1 MHLNLLPTLINS
13 SLMDSISSKVEHM
26 RIDNLISTKLKT
38 LRKRQNLTLDAL
50 AERSGISR
58 SMISLI
64 EREQSSP
71 TATVLNKLADALGTS
86 LPKLLSDSSE
96 ETMSET
102 QCISS
107 IESQKTWQDPE
118 SGYIR
123 RQLTPRNAAS
133 TVELTEIIFPPKK
146 SVTFENM
153 LRNIEIHQQVWVI
166 SGEIEI
172 SDDDSTWRLKEGD
185 CLAFQ
190 QKEHTTFFNPNDTEA
205 RYLIAL
211 TSLPSSKENK

>member
-1 MHLNLLPTLINS
+1 M
-13 SLMDSISSKVEHM
+13 SI
-26 RIDNLISTKLKT
+26 DTLISTKLKT

-86 LPKLLSDSSE
+86 LPELLSDNSKK
-96 ETMSET
+96 TISET
-102 QCISS
+102 QCVSS
-107 IESQKTWQDPE
+107 IENQKTWQDPE

-123 RQLTPRNAAS
+123 RQLTPRNATS
-133 TVELTEIIFPPKK
+133 TVELTEIIFPPQK

-153 LRNIEIHQQVWVI
+153 LRNIEIHQQVWII

-172 SDDDSTWRLKEGD
+172 SDDDSTWCLKEGD

-190 QKEHTTFFNPNDTEA
+190 QKEHTTFFNPNNTEA

-211 TSLPSSKENK
+211 TSLPSSKEKK

>member
-1 MHLNLLPTLINS
+1 MG
-13 SLMDSISSKVEHM
+13 
-26 RIDNLISTKLKT
+26 IDTLISTKLKT
-38 LRKRQNLTLDAL
+38 LRKRQSLTLDAL
-50 AERSGISR
+50 AKRSGISR

-86 LPKLLSDSSE
+86 LPKLLSDSLE
-96 ETMSET
+96 ETISET
-102 QCISS
+102 QCVSS
-107 IESQKTWQDPE
+107 IENQKTWQDPE

-123 RQLTPRNAAS
+123 RQLTPRNATS

-166 SGEIEI
+166 SGNIEI
-172 SDDDSTWRLKEGD
+172 SDDHSTWHLKEGD

-190 QKEHTTFFNPNDTEA
+190 QKEHTIFFNPNNTEA

>member
-1 MHLNLLPTLINS
+1 M
-13 SLMDSISSKVEHM
+13 SI
-26 RIDNLISTKLKT
+26 DTLISTKLKT

-86 LPKLLSDSSE
+86 LPELLSDNSE
-96 ETMSET
+96 ETISET
-102 QCISS
+102 QCVSS
-107 IESQKTWQDPE
+107 IEDQKTWQDPE

-123 RQLTPRNAAS
+123 RQLTPRNATS
-133 TVELTEIIFPPKK
+133 TVELTEIIFPPQK

-172 SDDDSTWRLKEGD
+172 SDDDSTWCLKEGD

-190 QKEHTTFFNPNDTEA
+190 QKEHTTFFNPNNTEA

>member
-1 MHLNLLPTLINS
+1 M
-13 SLMDSISSKVEHM
+13 SI
-26 RIDNLISTKLKT
+26 DTLISTKLKT

-86 LPKLLSDSSE
+86 LPELLSDNSE
-96 ETMSET
+96 KTISET
-102 QCISS
+102 QCVSS
-107 IESQKTWQDPE
+107 IEDQKTWQDPE

-123 RQLTPRNAAS
+123 RQLTPRNATS
-133 TVELTEIIFPPKK
+133 TVELTEIIFPPQK

-172 SDDDSTWRLKEGD
+172 SDDDSTWCLKEGD

-190 QKEHTTFFNPNDTEA
+190 QKEHTTFFNPNNTEA

>member
-1 MHLNLLPTLINS
+1 M
-13 SLMDSISSKVEHM
+13 SI
-26 RIDNLISTKLKT
+26 DTLISTKLKT
-38 LRKRQNLTLDAL
+38 LRKKQNLTLDAL

-96 ETMSET
+96 ETISET
-102 QCISS
+102 QCVSS
-107 IESQKTWQDPE
+107 IENQKTWQDPE

-123 RQLTPRNAAS
+123 RQLTPRNATS
-133 TVELTEIIFPPKK
+133 TVELTEIIFPPQK

-153 LRNIEIHQQVWVI
+153 LRNIEIHQQVWII

-172 SDDDSTWRLKEGD
+172 SDDDTTWCLKEGD

-190 QKEHTTFFNPNDTEA
+190 QKEHTTFFNPNNTEA

>member
-1 MHLNLLPTLINS
+1 MDLI
-13 SLMDSISSKVEHM
+13 SIKVEFM
-26 RIDNLISTKLKT
+26 SIDTLISTKLKT

-86 LPKLLSDSSE
+86 LPELLSDSSE
-96 ETMSET
+96 ETISEA
-102 QCISS
+102 QCVSS
-107 IESQKTWQDPE
+107 IENQKTWQDPE

-123 RQLTPRNAAS
+123 RQLTPRNATS
-133 TVELTEIIFPPKK
+133 TVELTEIIFPPQK

-153 LRNIEIHQQVWVI
+153 LRNIEIHQQVWI
-166 SGEIEI
+166 LSGEIEI
-172 SDDDSTWRLKEGD
+172 SDDDSTWCLKEGD

-190 QKEHTTFFNPNDTEA
+190 QKEHTTFFNPNNTEA

-211 TSLPSSKENK
+211 TSFLLPRRTNNGI

>member
-1 MHLNLLPTLINS
+1 M
-13 SLMDSISSKVEHM
+13 SI
-26 RIDNLISTKLKT
+26 DTLISTKLKT

-64 EREQSSP
+64 EREKSSP

-96 ETMSET
+96 ETEYKS
-102 QCISS
+102 QCVSS
-107 IESQKTWQDPE
+107 IKTQKTWQDPE

-123 RQLTPRNAAS
+123 RQLTPINSTS
-133 TVELTEIIFPPKK
+133 TVELTEIIFPPTKR
-146 SVTFENM
+146 VTFENM

-190 QKEHTTFFNPNDTEA
+190 QKENTTFFNPNNTEA

-211 TSLPSSKENK
+211 TSLPASKENK

>member
-1 MHLNLLPTLINS
+1 M
-13 SLMDSISSKVEHM
+13 SI
-26 RIDNLISTKLKT
+26 DTLISTKLKT
-38 LRKRQNLTLDAL
+38 LRKKQNLTLDAL

-58 SMISLI
+58 SMISLV

-86 LPKLLSDSSE
+86 LPKLFTDSSQ
-96 ETMSET
+96 ETISET
-102 QCISS
+102 QCVSS
-107 IESQKTWQDPE
+107 IENQKTWQDPE

-123 RQLTPRNAAS
+123 RQLTPRNATS
-133 TVELTEIIFPPKK
+133 TVELTEIIFPPQK

-153 LRNIEIHQQVWVI
+153 LRNIEIHQQVWII

-172 SDDDSTWRLKEGD
+172 SDDDSTWCLKEGD

-190 QKEHTTFFNPNDTEA
+190 QKEHTTFFNPNNTEA

>member
-1 MHLNLLPTLINS
+1 M
-13 SLMDSISSKVEHM
+13 SI
-26 RIDNLISTKLKT
+26 DTLISTKLKT

-58 SMISLI
+58 SMISLV

-86 LPKLLSDSSE
+86 LPKLFTDSSQ
-96 ETMSET
+96 ETISET
-102 QCISS
+102 QCVSS
-107 IESQKTWQDPE
+107 IENQKTWQDPE

-123 RQLTPRNAAS
+123 RQLTPRNATS
-133 TVELTEIIFPPKK
+133 TVELTEIIFPPQK

-153 LRNIEIHQQVWVI
+153 LRNIEIHQQVWII

-172 SDDDSTWRLKEGD
+172 SDDDSTWCLKEGD

-190 QKEHTTFFNPNDTEA
+190 QKEHTTFFNPNNTEA

>member
-1 MHLNLLPTLINS
+1 MDLISN
-13 SLMDSISSKVEHM
+13 KVECM
-26 RIDNLISTKLKT
+26 SIDTLISTKLKT

-86 LPKLLSDSSE
+86 LPELLSDNSKK
-96 ETMSET
+96 TISET
-102 QCISS
+102 QCVSS
-107 IESQKTWQDPE
+107 IENQKTWQDPE

-123 RQLTPRNAAS
+123 RQLTPRNATS
-133 TVELTEIIFPPKK
+133 TVELTEIIFPPQK

-153 LRNIEIHQQVWVI
+153 LRNIEIHQQVWII

-172 SDDDSTWRLKEGD
+172 SDDDSTWCLKEGD

-190 QKEHTTFFNPNDTEA
+190 QKEHTTFFNPNNTEA

-211 TSLPSSKENK
+211 TSLPSSKEKK

>member
-1 MHLNLLPTLINS
+1 MSVDT
-13 SLMDSISSKVEHM
+13 
-26 RIDNLISTKLKT
+26 LISTKLKT
-38 LRKRQNLTLDAL
+38 LRKKQNLTLDAL

-96 ETMSET
+96 ETISET
-102 QCISS
+102 QCVSS
-107 IESQKTWQDPE
+107 IENQKTWQDPE

-123 RQLTPRNAAS
+123 RQLTPRNATS
-133 TVELTEIIFPPKK
+133 TVELTEIIFPPQK

-153 LRNIEIHQQVWVI
+153 LRNIEIHQQVWII

-172 SDDDSTWRLKEGD
+172 SDDDSTWCLKEGD

-190 QKEHTTFFNPNDTEA
+190 QKEHTTFFNPNNTEA

>member
-1 MHLNLLPTLINS
+1 M
-13 SLMDSISSKVEHM
+13 SI
-26 RIDNLISTKLKT
+26 DTLISTKLKT

-71 TATVLNKLADALGTS
+71 TAMVLNKLADALGTS

-96 ETMSET
+96 ETISET
-102 QCISS
+102 QCLSS
-107 IESQKTWQDPE
+107 IENQKTWQDPE

-123 RQLTPRNAAS
+123 RQLTPRNATS

-166 SGEIEI
+166 SGKIEI
-172 SDDDSTWRLKEGD
+172 SDDHSTWHLKEGD
-185 CLAFQ
+185 CLIFQ
-190 QKEHTTFFNPNDTEA
+190 QKEHTIFFNPNNTEA

-211 TSLPSSKENK
+211 TSLPSPKENK

>member
-1 MHLNLLPTLINS
+1 M
-13 SLMDSISSKVEHM
+13 SI
-26 RIDNLISTKLKT
+26 DTLISTKLKT

-86 LPKLLSDSSE
+86 LPELLSDSSE
-96 ETMSET
+96 ETISEA
-102 QCISS
+102 QCVSS
-107 IESQKTWQDPE
+107 IENQKTWQDPE

-123 RQLTPRNAAS
+123 RQLTPRNATS
-133 TVELTEIIFPPKK
+133 TVELTEIIFPPQK

-153 LRNIEIHQQVWVI
+153 LRNIEIHQQVWI
-166 SGEIEI
+166 LSGEIEI
-172 SDDDSTWRLKEGD
+172 SDDDSTWCLKEGD

-190 QKEHTTFFNPNDTEA
+190 QKEHTTFFNPNNTEA

-211 TSLPSSKENK
+211 TSFLLPRRTNNGI